1 MQTVGGPGL
10 EAQMHALAPDRVE
23 QLVDVYRAH
32 NEPLHDE
39 LEACAGMEDVLVRLH
54 EEGRRL
60 GVVTAKRRST
70 VELAF
75 ASVPLGHLFEAVV
88 GGDETERHK
97 PDPEP
102 LLLGAE
108 RLGADPAATAYVG
121 DSPFDVRAAKAAGM
135 FAVAVTWGRIHDRRA
150 ARGGRARRDRRPR
163 RGAPWRP
170 LRPRPPPRAPQS
182 CATSSTALSSRTTSR
197 TQPIMED
204 AAYDVALRRARRAR
218 GGAPRARHARLA
230 DPARGRPVGQVRE
243 GAAPGADGLAR
254 EGDDRGGSAEVGR
267 GRPQAPRHRRAGR
280 LRARAEDR
288 RPCREPDLRER
299 RPRARRDPRRR
310 RPGRGRH
317 AEPAH
322 DQGDPAA
329 PRGRRAGR

>member
-1 MQTVGGPGL
+1 MRFETVLFDLDGTVVDSGGIILASMRHATQDVLGRDYSDEELMQAVGGPGL
-10 EAQMHALAPDRVE
+10 EAQMSALAPDHVE

-54 EEGRRL
+54 DEGRRL

-75 ASVPLGHLFEAVV
+75 AQVPLGHLFETIV

-135 FAVAVTWGRIHDRRA
+135 FAVAVTWGRIHDRERLEA
-150 ARGGRARRDRRPR
+150 E
-163 RGAPWRP
+163 
-170 LRPRPPPRAPQS
+170 
-182 CATSSTALSSRTTSR
+182 
-197 TQPIMED
+197 QPD
-204 AAYDVALRRARRAR
+204 AIVENAEEL
-218 GGAPRARHARLA
+218 L
-230 DPARGRPVGQVRE
+230 
-243 GAAPGADGLAR
+243 GL
-254 EGDDRGGSAEVGR
+254 
-267 GRPQAPRHRRAGR
+267 
-280 LRARAEDR
+280 L
-288 RPCREPDLRER
+288 
-299 RPRARRDPRRR
+299 
-310 RPGRGRH
+310 
-317 AEPAH
+317 
-322 DQGDPAA
+322 
-329 PRGRRAGR
+329 